1 MWYYIKQ
8 SQNIVSIFNK
18 VNIQCK
24 VVNQISIERQC
35 FFGTEKILS
44 VAQETGVSDTVVF
57 VLLYFYK

>member
-24 VVNQISIERQC
+24 VVNQISIEHQC